1 MFLKNI
7 KFCRFKGQ
15 KYEWSMEGKPLN
27 GVDGQPVAFQEI
39 NLVVGKNATGKSKTI
54 DTIRQLSDLLSGEGR
69 LSQLVYY
76 DTSIYDLLFDDNGNE
91 IAYYLE
97 FEKGKVKQEL
107 LKINGEEKLKRDSK
121 EGSMFYE
128 KANTFLEFQMEDDK
142 LAVSRVDSIQQR
154 FFEPLQNW
162 GKTLSHY
169 RFGGQL
175 GKNSVLRDINAI
187 KEDKEIDL
195 KDSDKVAEIFFN
207 GEKKFGEPFTNV
219 IIADMKKISYHI
231 SKINVDTLNFFP
243 IPVFGLGVQEVDI
256 EAVTDQKEMSQGM
269 FRALSLLVQLNFSL
283 LSKIPSCILIDD
295 IGEGLD
301 YERSK
306 NLIDLI
312 IEKVKGSSVQVIM
325 TTNDRFVMNNIPLE
339 YWSVIHRVPKK
350 SLFYNYQNSKEIFDD
365 FLYSGLSNF
374 DFLRT
379 EFYTTGFDTEE
390 NNEVQ

>member
-283 LSKIPSCILIDD
+283 LSKIPSCIL
-295 IGEGLD
+295 
-301 YERSK
+301 S
-306 NLIDLI
+306 
-312 IEKVKGSSVQVIM
+312 
-325 TTNDRFVMNNIPLE
+325 T
-339 YWSVIHRVPKK
+339 
-350 SLFYNYQNSKEIFDD
+350 
-365 FLYSGLSNF
+365 
-374 DFLRT
+374 LR
-379 EFYTTGFDTEE
+379 
-390 NNEVQ
+390 